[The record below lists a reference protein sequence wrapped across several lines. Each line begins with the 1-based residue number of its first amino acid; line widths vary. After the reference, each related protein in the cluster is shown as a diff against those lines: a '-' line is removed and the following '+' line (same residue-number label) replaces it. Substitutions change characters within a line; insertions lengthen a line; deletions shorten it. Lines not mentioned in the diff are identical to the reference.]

1 MLVIASQGN
10 CHKQLRK
17 DVELLLSFIDS
28 SVNKLPKDNIEYN
41 TFIDNTEVPGP
52 DNNAPN
58 HKLDQLL
65 EDFFLYLNLYFI
77 TTFKWLDLSIR
88 AGWLGSAGG

>member
-1 MLVIASQGN
+1 MSFEFRPSLLGYLGGVIAGKGN
-10 CHKQLRK
+10 RQKQLRK

-28 SVNKLPKDNIEYN
+28 SVNKLPKDNDEYN

-52 DNNAPN
+52 DNNTPN

-65 EDFFLYLNLYFI
+65 
-77 TTFKWLDLSIR
+77 LDLKK
-88 AGWLGSAGG
+88 